1 MAIFIVFPSFFSLE
15 KIQNSFQLE
24 INGNYHESQ
33 IMDQLC
39 SNPIHVY
46 QLIKATKSLDWK
58 EVQEVDVLGATNAVV
73 NTQFTYKL
81 PTEDLIV
88 GQIGQRQTHG
98 FLDAPDCLILAKS
111 RISNDYASQYALA
124 IEWAEMALSLDT
136 SSQEIQDFLDEM
148 KDLHDIKFIP
158 SAYEDGQFF
167 IRIFN
172 GTDITTKQLR
182 ILEENQFQR
191 KFPSEDW
198 EELRQRNQLCRGEK
212 ISNFVGYC
220 EYRTNNDPWLLLSP
234 LKAEILYEKFPLV
247 LFHGLISNTEILIL
261 KDLAQKDMKR
271 SSVHSASGNEATF
284 QRIQSSA
291 WLWDPD
297 HDLLQTLSKRLDHA
311 LQLSVSQCSEPYQIG
326 VYPPGGYY
334 THHYDVL
341 EPISSEDVWTGNRI
355 ATLMFYVMHQFDDF

>member
-33 IMDQLC
+33 IMDKLC

-58 EVQEVDVLGATNAVV
+58 EVQEVDALGATNAVV

-88 GQIGQRQTHG
+88 GKIGQRQTHG
-98 FLDAPDCLILAKS
+98 FLDAQDCLTLAKS

-167 IRIFN
+167 IRKFN

-291 WLWDPD
+291 WLWDQD

-311 LQLSVSQCSEPYQIG
+311 LQLSVSKCSEPYQIG

-341 EPISSEDVWTGNRI
+341 EPIPSEDVWTGNRI

>member
-1 MAIFIVFPSFFSLE
+1 MVFEMRSFLLLTSSFSFCQCDLFVNPFQIQTLFEEFLTLDLKDNPRYHFSEIKHSWQFSIFSLSFFSLE

-33 IMDQLC
+33 IMDKLC

-148 KDLHDIKFIP
+148 KDLHDIKFLP

-167 IRIFN
+167 FN
-172 GTDITTKQLR
+172 SDVLYLGI
-182 ILEENQFQR
+182 
-191 KFPSEDW
+191 
-198 EELRQRNQLCRGEK
+198 LRQ
-212 ISNFVGYC
+212 FTV
-220 EYRTNNDPWLLLSP
+220 
-234 LKAEILYEKFPLV
+234 
-247 LFHGLISNTEILIL
+247 
-261 KDLAQKDMKR
+261 
-271 SSVHSASGNEATF
+271 
-284 QRIQSSA
+284 
-291 WLWDPD
+291 
-297 HDLLQTLSKRLDHA
+297 
-311 LQLSVSQCSEPYQIG
+311 
-326 VYPPGGYY
+326 
-334 THHYDVL
+334 
-341 EPISSEDVWTGNRI
+341 
-355 ATLMFYVMHQFDDF
+355 